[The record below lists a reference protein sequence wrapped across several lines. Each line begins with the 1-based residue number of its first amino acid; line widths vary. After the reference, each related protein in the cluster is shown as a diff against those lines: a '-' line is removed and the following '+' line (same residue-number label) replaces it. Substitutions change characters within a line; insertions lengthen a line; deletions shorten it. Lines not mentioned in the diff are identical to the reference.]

1 MPAIPAT
8 PAAKWQAGTYQDR
21 PTLAGGKSDNV
32 GEGSSLLIDI
42 GGFTTDSMA
51 VDPGGVV
58 DYGLA
63 RSISIGIQQV
73 ITDFEESFTAS
84 NLELV

>member
-1 MPAIPAT
+1 M
-8 PAAKWQAGTYQDR
+8 
-21 PTLAGGKSDNV
+21 
-32 GEGSSLLIDI
+32 IDI
-42 GGFTTDSMA
+42 GGFTTDSLA